1 MLRDMVMKARAELVA
16 CDNGGACDNILV
28 CLTPQLPHSAI
39 GEARVLGVRYQLSA
53 LLSVV
58 KRRC

>member
-28 CLTPQLPHSAI
+28 CLTPQSA
-39 GEARVLGVRYQLSA
+39 
-53 LLSVV
+53 
-58 KRRC
+58 RRACLVCATS